1 MNDFDM
7 NKLMSMLQ
15 KMDKKDLEKGIQQA
29 SQILN
34 SKDRDALLKQFNNN
48 GNK

>member
-15 KMDKKDLEKGIQQA
+15 KMDKKDLERGIQQA

-34 SKDRDALLKQFNNN
+34 SKDKDAVMKTLNNN
-48 GNK
+48 LKK